1 MLRQARTD
9 FAASKDNG
17 AKTPHKPGR
26 NITADMLW
34 PTYQPVLRPLRRMA
48 EVCAAKVFVAVLG
61 ASNYTFAEAR
71 LSEALPDW
79 IGAHVNALAF
89 LGGVPKVLVCDN
101 LKAGVTAAS
110 HYEPGVNRTYQDLA
124 AHYGTTIMP
133 TRPRKPRDKAMV
145 SYCTLFC

>member
-1 MLRQARTD
+1 MRQTHAAGEKLFVD
-9 FAASKDNG
+9 FAGD
-17 AKTPHKPGR
+17 T
-26 NITADMLW
+26 M
-34 PTYQPVLRPLRRMA
+34 PVFDGLTA

-133 TRPRKPRDKAMV
+133 TRPRKPRDKATV